1 MTWNIRHQGSPR
13 SIEGLTV
20 AQVVD
25 GLQDGLW
32 EATDEVMG
40 PNDANWVALENHPQF
55 ADLAMDLE
63 AAQPKH
69 YDDETRLDM
78 NPLIDVCLVLLIFF
92 ILTTSYAALQKV
104 LELPGITSKKLE
116 GHVAITN
123 DKVKDL
129 MVKVNVRHENGKS
142 VIRVEDTVV
151 EPEGLVTALGGFYRP
166 DKRKK
171 TDILLDADPTV
182 DWGTIVLIQD
192 AAKGAGME
200 RVHFLD
206 TSSVPVPIK

>member
-1 MTWNIRHQGSPR
+1 MTWMIRHQGSPR
-13 SIEGLTV
+13 SIEGLTL

-40 PNDANWVALENHPQF
+40 PNDQDWVALENHPQF

-104 LELPGITSKKLE
+104 LELPAITSKKLE
-116 GHVAITN
+116 GHVTITN
-123 DKVKDL
+123 DKVKEL
-129 MVKVNVRHENGKS
+129 MVKVDVHHENGKS
-142 VIRVEDTVV
+142 VILVEGARV
-151 EPEGLVTALGGFYRP
+151 EPEGLVEALAGFVKR
-166 DKRKK
+166 DKHK
-171 TDILLDADPTV
+171 TEILLEADPTV